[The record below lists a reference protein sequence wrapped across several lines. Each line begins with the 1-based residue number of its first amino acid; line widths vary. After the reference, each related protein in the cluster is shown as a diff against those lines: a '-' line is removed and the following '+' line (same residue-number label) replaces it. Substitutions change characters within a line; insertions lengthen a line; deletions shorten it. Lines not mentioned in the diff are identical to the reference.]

1 MRLDRSLGDVQIFSD
16 FRIVTSL
23 KKQIDDLP
31 FPGSYVVELL
41 FHKHH
46 TSPIRPGGCKWLSNQ
61 VLGISGFG
69 SLRPILHSHGQIGL
83 RPLTKYENFCDA
95 GFSLDNGGYYRNC
108 RHMCAASFTH
118 CLG

>member
-1 MRLDRSLGDVQIFSD
+1 MRLNRSLGDVQIFSD

-31 FPGSYVVELL
+31 FPGSYLAELL
-41 FHKHH
+41 FHNHC
-46 TSPIRPGGCKWLSNQ
+46 TSPIQPGCKWLSNQ
-61 VLGISGFG
+61 GLGISGF
-69 SLRPILHSHGQIGL
+69 SLLRLILHSHSQIGL
-83 RPLTKYENFCDA
+83 RLLTKYEKFCDA
-95 GFSLDNGGYYRNC
+95 GFSLENGDYYRNC